1 MAIETVQ
8 AVRQAEINAAE
19 TEKEALKKRD
29 AILSK
34 AQEDAKNLVIS
45 MTKDANNKAEAD
57 LMQARQQGDILMET
71 AVQKAEKE
79 VSILKEM
86 VKRKEQSAID
96 LVISEVI

>member
-19 TEKEALKKRD
+19 TEKEAIKRRD

-34 AQEDAKNLVIS
+34 AQEEAKTVEIKI
-45 MTKDANNKAEAD
+45 TKAALDKADAD
-57 LMQARQQGDILMET
+57 LKQAGQQGDLLMKA

-79 VSILKEM
+79 VSLLKEM
-86 VKRKEQSAID
+86 VKCKEQSAID
-96 LVISEVI
+96 LILSEVI